1 MFVVLKIRHSP
12 NSFFLNP
19 RDVCLLFEEML
30 DEHECSNCISGK
42 TTDMGECLIC
52 SQQEKECQLTD
63 QNFIGGVTSK
73 SEFGCYLECSL
84 TEGCK
89 HYNWYSL
96 DHEEFQEICVLFS
109 ACDTLEP
116 CSSGCV
122 SGHVDCACNGD
133 YMILDDPTRNVN
145 YIG

>member
-1 MFVVLKIRHSP
+1 
-12 NSFFLNP
+12 
-19 RDVCLLFEEML
+19 ML
-30 DEHECSNCISGK
+30 DEYECSSCISGK
-42 TTDMGECLIC
+42 TTDMGECLTC
-52 SQQEKECQLTD
+52 RQQEKECQLTD

-109 ACDTLEP
+109 ACDMLEP

-122 SGHVDCACNGD
+122 SGHLECDIDSVCHGD

-145 YIG
+145 YNG